1 MKCFIDGRTLNIPLT
16 GVYPDHGIRL
26 IKLVP
31 EQVLDLVLKH
41 GMVREVDQGFE
52 RPLDEGVTFEQVDGN
67 LFLNK
72 GYVEF
77 RERGVTLALYR
88 HDFNWWLIMR
98 PQGGN
103 WG

>member
-1 MKCFIDGRTLNIPLT
+1 MNHYINGRTLAIPLT
-16 GVYPDHGIRL
+16 GVYPQCGIRL

-31 EQVLDLVLKH
+31 EQVLDLVLEH
-41 GMVREVDQGFE
+41 GMVREIDEGFE
-52 RPLDEGVTFEQVDGN
+52 RVVDEGITYDMINGN

-88 HDFNWWLIMR
+88 HDFRWWLIMR